1 MITLYY
7 KYNILLEKD
16 LIPETIMRL
25 SDNEIRDETDD
36 QKSINVVSRTELHY
50 KIIKISVAL
59 EEMRVKGHNVHK

>member
-36 QKSINVVSRTELHY
+36 QKSINVVSTTELHY

>member
-36 QKSINVVSRTELHY
+36 QKSINVVSTTELHY
-50 KIIKISVAL
+50 NSLKYL
-59 EEMRVKGHNVHK
+59 WL